1 MLVLENNRV
10 VLPKCI
16 FFLILAHP
24 EMFYSSNNKE
34 KLTENYL
41 HKYSYTALFSTL
53 KVLYIVSG
61 DLLNHH

>member
-1 MLVLENNRV
+1 
-10 VLPKCI
+10 
-16 FFLILAHP
+16 
-24 EMFYSSNNKE
+24 MFYSSNNKE